1 MRFRDIKVVEA
12 NKGSGETRYNTELAM
27 LTAFAGGSDLNS
39 IPDES
44 LANPEKVKDEIKKV
58 SKHYNE
64 KKFQQWLNISNMYK
78 EKIKTHSGSLPAK
91 YDWVAGENQGAVA
104 DLVFVGH
111 PTSGISIKD
120 DTGITLNNL
129 TPKTLGL
136 ETERGTDVLQ
146 KYADKEFKRFKIRV
160 FNLMMDEAEA
170 NPGKVIHPKPSGKER
185 SMMYD
190 DNLKK
195 FTIKYDGGVLNLDR
209 NEIIRT
215 SPKNAPWQRVFGDWY
230 QSNFQ
235 KYKGTMRP
243 LIIKISKTFEE
254 IISNTLTDS
263 DSLKRVL
270 QFEDQPYYY
279 VTPKKLYYV
288 PAKENAGDLELKA
301 VDFTN
306 PDGTGLLFRAKI
318 GNKQSDDGATI
329 DIYIRFANGLFAR
342 NSTARV
348 QNLRNPELIAW
359 DLI

>member
-1 MRFRDIKVVEA
+1 MRFRDIKIVEA

-44 LANPEKVKDEIKKV
+44 LANPKKVKNEIKKV
-58 SKHYNE
+58 SQHYNE

-104 DLVFVGH
+104 DLVFLDH

-146 KYADKEFKRFKIRV
+146 KYADKEYKRFKIRV

-170 NPGKVIHPKPSGKER
+170 SPGTLIHPRPSGKER
-185 SMMYD
+185 SIMYD
-190 DNLKK
+190 NDSKK
-195 FTIKYDGGVLNLDR
+195 FIIKHDRGVLNLDR

-215 SPKNAPWQRVFGDWY
+215 SPKNAKWQRVFGDWY

-235 KYKGTMRP
+235 KFKGTMRP

-318 GNKQSDDGATI
+318 GNKKSNDGATI
-329 DIYIRFANGLFAR
+329 DIYIRFANGLFAT